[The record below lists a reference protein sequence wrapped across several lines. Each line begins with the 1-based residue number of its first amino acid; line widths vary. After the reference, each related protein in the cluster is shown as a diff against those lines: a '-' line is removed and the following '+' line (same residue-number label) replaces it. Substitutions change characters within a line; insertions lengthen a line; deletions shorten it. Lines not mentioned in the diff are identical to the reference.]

1 MSLKTSLIR
10 RSSSISN
17 GSSSSRSR
25 LLNSFN
31 YIPSTTTNSTASNAV
46 HLSSSFRP
54 TSQPTSINLT
64 LEPLNDTFKRK
75 NLVLYDNE
83 PIKIGRSINKSTT
96 PSESNGFF
104 DSKVLSRSHAEI
116 LFEKSNNVG
125 EKRKNSM
132 EMKVEGKVLIKDLKS
147 SNGTFLNGRKIGVEN
162 DEFDAVELNNGD
174 LLEFG
179 IDINNEQDPKTTFR
193 KKNIKFSKLSLSA
206 PAPASSNFNDDLSIY
221 DLIERELNLAKQD
234 SQNLIQMNN
243 MLNDFNDILEDYSIN
258 DSNKQ
263 DQQHQYELLQNS
275 YQDLHKLYTKSIE
288 EHEEE
293 KQKIIFKFTSQ
304 LKEKHEPVKNNE
316 QGQKNNYQQ
325 LLLDKEKEY
334 DDLLNKFNLHTKEYN
349 LMKENYNTVIKRIS
363 VIGEWVNSNIDNN
376 NLSNLSNNKVEDI
389 VELLKV
395 FDKLEKIIE
404 LKKAELE
411 GLEIIKK
418 ENNKLNDLI
427 GQKDS
432 KLLELEKMI
441 KEFLNVGRGEINSHH
456 SNDLVEK
463 NRLQTQHYISKYIW
477 KNKNFYSP
485 IENKLNQGEFRL
497 MEGSYEFENVGP
509 VTRVLINSTIAY
521 LKENGIKPKAISNI
535 KNYLQTSENFST
547 DIHTEEIKVPL
558 FGGTLG
564 AFTFNYFKT
573 YHKNIRINE
582 FMGLDKNRF
591 EEMLNLI
598 SQEVEN
604 YKTNVKC
611 FRLYAKK
618 KDENVNYQF

>member
-1 MSLKTSLIR
+1 QSNFQSMSLKTSLIR

-193 KKNIKFSKLSLSA
+193 KVSAIKNIKFSKLSLSA

-304 LKEKHEPVKNNE
+304 LKEKHEPN
-316 QGQKNNYQQ
+316 
-325 LLLDKEKEY
+325 
-334 DDLLNKFNLHTKEYN
+334 
-349 LMKENYNTVIKRIS
+349 M
-363 VIGEWVNSNIDNN
+363 
-376 NLSNLSNNKVEDI
+376 
-389 VELLKV
+389 
-395 FDKLEKIIE
+395 
-404 LKKAELE
+404 
-411 GLEIIKK
+411 
-418 ENNKLNDLI
+418 
-427 GQKDS
+427 
-432 KLLELEKMI
+432 MI
-441 KEFLNVGRGEINSHH
+441 
-456 SNDLVEK
+456 
-463 NRLQTQHYISKYIW
+463 Y
-477 KNKNFYSP
+477 
-485 IENKLNQGEFRL
+485 
-497 MEGSYEFENVGP
+497 
-509 VTRVLINSTIAY
+509 
-521 LKENGIKPKAISNI
+521 
-535 KNYLQTSENFST
+535 
-547 DIHTEEIKVPL
+547 
-558 FGGTLG
+558 
-564 AFTFNYFKT
+564 
-573 YHKNIRINE
+573 
-582 FMGLDKNRF
+582 
-591 EEMLNLI
+591 
-598 SQEVEN
+598 
-604 YKTNVKC
+604 
-611 FRLYAKK
+611 
-618 KDENVNYQF
+618 

>member
-485 IENKLNQGEFRL
+485 IENKLNQGEFR
-497 MEGSYEFENVGP
+497 
-509 VTRVLINSTIAY
+509 VL
-521 LKENGIKPKAISNI
+521 
-535 KNYLQTSENFST
+535 
-547 DIHTEEIKVPL
+547 EI
-558 FGGTLG
+558 G
-564 AFTFNYFKT
+564 
-573 YHKNIRINE
+573 
-582 FMGLDKNRF
+582 
-591 EEMLNLI
+591 
-598 SQEVEN
+598 
-604 YKTNVKC
+604 
-611 FRLYAKK
+611 
-618 KDENVNYQF
+618 